1 LQFCTTHVKSEVI
14 GTTLIPLADTN
25 ATSVANVPTTMTTT
39 TCTIISDT
47 VTQQDKQPSNSS
59 VPQQIMRQNEPAL
72 TTPSSQGTCN
82 RPATVSSKELVTA
95 SISAEVDPAV
105 RTPLATQSLKASN
118 SRATAVHNNQP
129 VVASE
134 ISSNPSRG
142 NGVSLTRPNIQETT
156 IISSLIKVERQPTSS
171 VSGSS
176 SAANTRPNSFTPLQK
191 NASRIAAP
199 LRPTNGKVVHTSST
213 EDVPTANDRCEA
225 VHSQSQRAHRD
236 SLFDGQQPV
245 RKSFSDL
252 IYSDSVFLFK

>member
-1 LQFCTTHVKSEVI
+1 MMSRHLYQKQLSRRKQLF
-14 GTTLIPLADTN
+14 TLLGRIPN
-25 ATSVANVPTTMTTT
+25 P
-39 TCTIISDT
+39 
-47 VTQQDKQPSNSS
+47 
-59 VPQQIMRQNEPAL
+59 PAL

-82 RPATVSSKELVTA
+82 RPTAVSSKELVTA

-118 SRATAVHNNQP
+118 SRATVHNNQL
-129 VVASE
+129 VASE

-213 EDVPTANDRCEA
+213 EDVY
-225 VHSQSQRAHRD
+225 
-236 SLFDGQQPV
+236 LQPMTVV
-245 RKSFSDL
+245 RPSTLRVKEL
-252 IYSDSVFLFK
+252 IVVLHLMVNNRYVNLLVT